1 VILLEKQMRIN
12 LEDIRKNVEQR
23 REWNSARLDR
33 IEFYEDGV
41 QLDIPIELI
50 DEFEFT
56 GLNNI
61 DFITTGFYLQKEKK
75 ENKK

>member
-1 VILLEKQMRIN
+1 MRIN
-12 LEDIRKNVEQR
+12 LEDIRKNIEQQR
-23 REWNSARLDR
+23 KWNNVRLDR
-33 IEFYEDGV
+33 IEFYENGI

-61 DFITTGFYLQKEKK
+61 DFITTEFYLQKEN
-75 ENKK
+75 E